1 MSDFELTGIEIKDAN
16 SFSNSKLLT
25 EESFVKTRYGQIFVT
40 IQGQQG
46 KTPIITYPD
55 IGLNCKI

>member
-1 MSDFELTGIEIKDAN
+1 MTDFELTGIEVKN
-16 SFSNSKLLT
+16 SNCHAHSKLPT
-25 EESFVKTRYGQIFVT
+25 EDVYVKTRYGQILIT
-40 IQGQQG
+40 IQGQKG